1 MKNPQKYRMA
11 MGQAIVERREK
22 LVFSRDKLA
31 RIIGV
36 TVDYMASI
44 EQGGEDLRLS
54 EMLCISRAL
63 NMPPSTLL
71 ATAECILSD
80 DDSI

>member
-1 MKNPQKYRMA
+1 MKNPQKYRKSL
-11 MGQAIVERREK
+11 GQAIVERREK
-22 LVFSRDKLA
+22 LAFSRDKLA

-54 EMLCISRAL
+54 ELLCISTVL
-63 NMPPSTLL
+63 NMPASTLL
-71 ATAECILSD
+71 ALAECNVS
-80 DDSI
+80 